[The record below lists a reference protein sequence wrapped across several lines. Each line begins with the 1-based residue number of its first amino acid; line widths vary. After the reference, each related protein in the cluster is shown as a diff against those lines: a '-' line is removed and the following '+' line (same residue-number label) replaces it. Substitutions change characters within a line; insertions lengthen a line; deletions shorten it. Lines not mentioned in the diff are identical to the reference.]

1 MAMKINPIEI
11 LSLFAFTVQMFAGS
25 ANSDDQKAVLAAEKQ
40 LATAMIKADAATI
53 EKLLAD
59 DLSYTH
65 SNAKTET
72 KADVVQ
78 TAKAGS
84 TKYESISYDTTTVR
98 QYGDTVV
105 TTHNMTIVVQPNTNK
120 LYVSFVWAKRPSG
133 WQLVSRQATKLP

>member
-1 MAMKINPIEI
+1 
-11 LSLFAFTVQMFAGS
+11 MFAGS

-120 LYVSFVWAKRPSG
+120 PLRGVSSGPNAPRAGSSFPVRRPCSVIDSI
-133 WQLVSRQATKLP
+133 LDK